1 MNYRD
6 FGRTGLRASEV
17 VFGGGWVGGI
27 LIDADDDTRRRAI
40 RMALDGGINWI
51 DTAPMYGDGKSE
63 AALGWLLAE
72 IDDTPIISTKVYLD
86 TAKLDDI
93 PGQVEASLAASL
105 GRLKRDSVDVF
116 LLHNAIRGAADG
128 HGAVG
133 VDDVLRPGGILDA
146 LDAMRG
152 QGLVRFIG
160 LTAVGEAA
168 ACREVIAS
176 GRIDAAQVYY
186 NMLNPSAARASKAAI
201 PGHDNAGLIAA
212 CKEHGAGV
220 MAIRV
225 LAAGVLATEL
235 RHGREGPPM
244 MDDAEIA
251 DEEARA
257 RQALALLEIDAEG
270 NTAYGARAQAAL
282 RYVLANPDVSCAV
295 VGLATLEHLELAL
308 AAAEMGPL
316 PAEAVARLDARFT

>member
-1 MNYRD
+1 M
-6 FGRTGLRASEV
+6 
-17 VFGGGWVGGI
+17 
-27 LIDADDDTRRRAI
+27 
-40 RMALDGGINWI
+40 
-51 DTAPMYGDGKSE
+51 
-63 AALGWLLAE
+63 
-72 IDDTPIISTKVYLD
+72 
-86 TAKLDDI
+86 
-93 PGQVEASLAASL
+93 
-105 GRLKRDSVDVF
+105 
-116 LLHNAIRGAADG
+116 
-128 HGAVG
+128 G

-146 LDAMRG
+146 LEAVRG
-152 QGLVRFIG
+152 QGLARFIG
-160 LTAVGEAA
+160 LTAAGEAA

-176 GRIDAAQVYY
+176 GRCDAAQVYY
-186 NMLNPSAARASKAAI
+186 NMLNPSAARASGTAI

-244 MDDAEIA
+244 MDDSEIA

-295 VGLATLEHLELAL
+295 VGLATLEHLEAAL
-308 AAAEMGPL
+308 VAAEMGPL
-316 PAEAVARLDARFT
+316 PAAAVARLDARFS